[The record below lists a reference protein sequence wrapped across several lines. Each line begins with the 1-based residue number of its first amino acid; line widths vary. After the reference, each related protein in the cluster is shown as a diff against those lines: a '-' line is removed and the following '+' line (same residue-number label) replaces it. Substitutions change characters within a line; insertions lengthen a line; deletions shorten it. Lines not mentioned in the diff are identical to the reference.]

1 MRRIRVVTLV
11 PTFLATETTH
21 MERRTLVPPAFL
33 GFLALVVGLAL
44 CARSL
49 PAQTNAPRFEV
60 GPVFSAYH
68 ARLVATP
75 DEFQLGGRFTWNW
88 LPHLAFEAEYDS
100 TLREPH
106 PIFET
111 QFFGGNFSQA
121 LFGIKSDIRWKN
133 WGVFAKFRPGFVS
146 YSKVITSLNFATPSN
161 PLTFGRLTDAA
172 YDAGGGAEFLL
183 SRHWLFRYDASDL
196 IVHQGPHSFVSNGQK
211 FVFSP
216 FTVNNFET
224 EVSVAFRF

>member
-1 MRRIRVVTLV
+1 MTKVS
-11 PTFLATETTH
+11 TETKQI
-21 MERRTLVPPAFL
+21 ERRTLAPPAFPK
-33 GFLALVVGLAL
+33 FFALLVGLAL
-44 CARSL
+44 CVQLAS
-49 PAQTNAPRFEV
+49 AQEKPQRFEV
-60 GPVFSAYH
+60 APVFSAYH

-100 TLREPH
+100 TLREPR

-133 WGVFAKFRPGFVS
+133 WGVFAKFRPGFIS

-172 YDAGGGAEFLL
+172 YDAGGGAEFFL

-196 IVHQGPHSFVSNGQK
+196 IVHQGPHPFVSNGK
-211 FVFSP
+211 KVVFSP
-216 FTVNNFET
+216 FTTNNFEA